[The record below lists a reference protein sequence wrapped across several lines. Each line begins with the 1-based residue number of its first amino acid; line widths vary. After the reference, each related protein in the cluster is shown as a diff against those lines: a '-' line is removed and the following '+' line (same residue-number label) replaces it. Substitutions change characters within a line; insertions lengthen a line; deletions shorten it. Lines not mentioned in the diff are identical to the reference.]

1 MTISKTLQFL
11 ESLCDEKERDYE
23 LSLTSYAINN
33 NNKETI
39 DILYN
44 IIDDNGNDDKISYA
58 AFYCIHIILR
68 RNKDYE
74 HLKKLHNKYSNF
86 KKHIT
91 YNHLWFLYLTE
102 SDSFYDYDEV
112 LKSLY
117 NDYINIKENAGFS
130 HLFANAYVAICDK
143 CDEIER
149 QPYIEQWYDLALQA
163 VDESI
168 SLDSTYAKYY
178 CTKGRI
184 VALKHNYAEATKLI
198 HHAIALEDSSRKDYS
213 LRISDYR
220 YYALQ
225 TQLQRERF
233 SFENKIQ
240 ELKNQLFKQTE
251 ETIAYFNYCSSPKA
265 YEGRDPFVFV
275 SYAHSDNEIIYPLI
289 NQLIKCG
296 YRIWFD
302 EGVKVGDE
310 WIEFI
315 ASKVFKCEQ
324 AILFVSN
331 NSINSPNVRKEINF
345 ALSENKKIITVFIED
360 VIMSHGMR
368 MQLDNIQ
375 SIPYDIY
382 QKKDMFERK
391 LKFAIS
397 AKCQ

>member
-1 MTISKTLQFL
+1 MTISKILLFL
-11 ESLCDEKERDYE
+11 ENLCDEKERNYE
-23 LSLTSYAINN
+23 LSLTSYAIDN

-39 DILYN
+39 DVLYN
-44 IIDDNGNDDKISYA
+44 IIDDNNYDDNISYA

-68 RNKDYE
+68 RHKDYE
-74 HLKKLHNKYSNF
+74 HLKKLHENYSTF
-86 KKHIT
+86 KSHIT

-102 SDSFYDYDEV
+102 SDSLYDYDEV

-117 NDYINIKENAGFS
+117 NDYVNIKDNAGFS

-143 CDEIER
+143 CDDIER

-168 SLDSTYAKYY
+168 SLDSAYAKYY

-184 VALKHNYAEATKLI
+184 VALKHNYVEATKLI

-251 ETIAYFNYCSSPKA
+251 ETNAYFNDCPSPKA
-265 YEGRDPFVFV
+265 YEGSEPFIFV

-289 NQLIKCG
+289 NQLAKYG

-302 EGVKVGDE
+302 EGIKVGDE

-315 ASKVFKCEQ
+315 ASKVFICEQ

-375 SIPYDIY
+375 SIPYNVY
-382 QKKDMFERK
+382 QKKYMFENK

-397 AKCQ
+397 TKCQ